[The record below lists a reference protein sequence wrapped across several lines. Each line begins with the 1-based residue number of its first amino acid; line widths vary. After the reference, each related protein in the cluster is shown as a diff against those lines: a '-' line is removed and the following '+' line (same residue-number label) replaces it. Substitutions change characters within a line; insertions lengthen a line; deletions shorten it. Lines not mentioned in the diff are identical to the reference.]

1 MIGHV
6 AQSKGK
12 MMRYVIWS
20 LLLIWLTS
28 CTGLVHKEP
37 IALEITTE
45 SLLAPA
51 RTLITE
57 QAAIETAVMMASQT
71 QPEIS
76 GARVPPHNI
85 QAKQTTLMAALQ
97 SRRVDERISSPSRYS
112 SASAVHALY
121 CYSRCADWKEYYDG
135 STSISI
141 QQIRRL
147 GVLVAIYRAP
157 YTYFLAS

>member
-76 GARVPPHNI
+76 GARVLPHNI

-97 SRRVDERISSPSRYS
+97 SIGGSFEPGTTHDPSMLVWIVTMEGEWTNEFPRP
-112 SASAVHALY
+112 
-121 CYSRCADWKEYYDG
+121 AD
-135 STSISI
+135 I
-141 QQIRRL
+141 
-147 GVLVAIYRAP
+147 APPPP
-157 YTYFLAS
+157 YTRYIVILDARTGRSIMTAARA